1 MAATERRRLELAGR
15 MRELPLASLT
25 ILGFLL
31 ACALAPEAIAPHH
44 PLDTNLS
51 ARLTPPAPLSGD
63 WTYVLG
69 TDDLGRDIL
78 SRIIH
83 GARTSLLLAGASLL
97 LGAVLGTTVG
107 LTAGYSGGMRDAV
120 LMRITDLTLSY
131 PVILLA
137 LLLAVALGPQTSN
150 VVVAIA
156 FILWARF
163 ARVVRGEAL
172 LIRQQ
177 PYIDAARVTGAS
189 SPRIVVEHVL
199 PNLFNIILVLA
210 SLQLGWVI
218 LIEASLSFLG
228 AGVPPPAPAWGSMT
242 ALGRDYVV
250 TAWWVPTIPGIAI
263 MLSVLSLN
271 LIGDWLRDRLDP
283 RLHGAAT

>member
-1 MAATERRRLELAGR
+1 MPADGRLRRLRRRLAG
-15 MRELPLASLT
+15 LPIGPLL
-25 ILGFLL
+25 ILGVFL
-31 ACALAPEAIAPHH
+31 ACALFPDLIAPHD
-44 PLDTNLS
+44 PLATNLS
-51 ARLTPPAPLSGD
+51 ARLAPPAPLSGD
-63 WTYVLG
+63 WTYALG
-69 TDDLGRDIL
+69 TDDVGRDIL

-83 GARTSLLLAGASLL
+83 GARTSLLLACVSLIVGA
-97 LGAVLGTTVG
+97 AIGTAIG
-107 LTAGYSGGMRDAV
+107 LVAGYSGGARDTV

-150 VVVAIA
+150 VVIAIA

-172 LIRQQ
+172 LIKQQ

-189 SPRIVVEHVL
+189 STRIVLEHVL
-199 PNLFNIILVLA
+199 PNLFNVILVLA

-250 TAWWVPTIPGIAI
+250 SAWWVPTIPGIAI

-283 RLHGAAT
+283 RLHGATG